1 MVYRQR
7 VADGQLRDR
16 LASAGA
22 VVLEGPKACGKTWT
36 ARQIAASEVLLDIDR
51 NARAALEVAP
61 ALVLDGAV
69 PRLIDEWQL
78 GGTTLWNHVRRAVD
92 DRQAA
97 GQFILTGS
105 ATPTADID
113 RHSGA
118 GRFARID
125 MRPMSLYEMGF
136 SSGAASIAGL
146 LAGEGLACPDPGLGV
161 VEILERIA
169 VGGWPA
175 NLTRELDAAL
185 QHNRDYLTNAREVDI
200 ETTVGNRR
208 DPIRLG
214 RLLTSLARN
223 IATEVKV
230 SALARDAAGEDETAL
245 ARSTVYDYLDA
256 LRRLMLVEDVP
267 AWSPHLRS
275 KAALRQEPKR
285 HFVDPSLAVAALAA
299 TPQRLLADLNYA
311 GFLFESLV
319 VRDLRI
325 LSAPL
330 GGAVSHYRDSNG
342 VEADVVLQLPDG
354 TWGAFEVKL
363 GPDRVEEAA
372 ASLHRFRSAIDTGK
386 SGEPAVLGVITTT
399 TYGYVRQDGV
409 AVVPIAALCP

>member
-1 MVYRQR
+1 M
-7 VADGQLRDR
+7 
-16 LASAGA
+16 AG
-22 VVLEGPKACGKTWT
+22 
-36 ARQIAASEVLLDIDR
+36 SEVLLDIDR

-61 ALVLDGAV
+61 ALLLEGAV

-78 GGTTLWNHVRRAVD
+78 GGSTLWNHVRRAVD

-105 ATPTADID
+105 ATPADDIA

-125 MRPMSLYEMGF
+125 MRPMTLYEMGY

-146 LAGEGLACPDPGLGV
+146 LAGEGLTCPDPGLGV
-161 VEILERIA
+161 LELLERIA

-175 NLTRELDAAL
+175 NLTREIDAAL
-185 QHNRDYLTNAREVDI
+185 QHNRDYLTNAREVDVP
-200 ETTVGNRR
+200 TTLGHRR
-208 DPIRLG
+208 DPVRLD
-214 RLLTSLARN
+214 RLLASLARN
-223 IATEVKV
+223 VATEVKV
-230 SALARDAAGEDETAL
+230 SAIAREAQGEDGTAL
-245 ARSTVYDYLDA
+245 ARSTVYDYLAA
-256 LRRLMLVEDVP
+256 LQRLMLVEDVP

-275 KAALRQEPKR
+275 TAALRREPKR

-299 TPQRLLADLNYA
+299 TPKRLLADLNYA

-319 VRDLRI
+319 VRDLRV
-325 LSAPL
+325 LSTPL
-330 GGAVSHYRDSNG
+330 GGGVSHYRDSNG

-363 GPDRVEEAA
+363 GPERVDEAA
-372 ASLHRFRSAIDTGK
+372 ASLHRFKKAIDTGRT
-386 SGEPAVLGVITTT
+386 GEPAVLGVITTA
-399 TYGYVRQDGV
+399 TYGYVRKDGV
-409 AVVPIAALCP
+409 AVIPIAALCP